1 MGLIQSLRH
10 PGGNITGTVSV
21 VESLTPKLVQLLRE
35 ISPDLKVIGYLSN
48 PEDPR
53 WKIDGDALVLQRRS
67 LGISVLKGSVADPR
81 QLEAAVEALVR
92 QGAQAIVTGA
102 SITFNLRDDLFRLS
116 SRHRMP
122 VAAHRSEMTDAGA
135 LLSYGPS
142 LKEQIRLSAR
152 LVDRVLKGQRP
163 GDIPVEQPKKFELV
177 INQNTARSLGLAVP
191 PALLLRADRVV
202 E

>member
-1 MGLIQSLRH
+1 
-10 PGGNITGTVSV
+10 
-21 VESLTPKLVQLLRE
+21 
-35 ISPDLKVIGYLSN
+35 
-48 PEDPR
+48 
-53 WKIDGDALVLQRRS
+53 VLQRRS